1 MNVIWSS
8 SLLQYVNLFHKYFE
22 VTWISDTLIKASQW
36 SLTMGISHE
45 IAETILKESLS
56 FCSMNPFVSWS
67 SNDPTESPGS
77 FFLLMCLKKELLVVL
92 VPMNLCCLIQ
102 NCSVLFVYFIFN
114 FICQYLWSL
123 MINMTSAFRR
133 SLLVSK
139 VFLCL
144 PVALCFLLCLKCFLT
159 PEMALCVLQYH

>member
-8 SLLQYVNLFHKYFE
+8 SLLQYVNLLQNICE
-22 VTWISDTLIKASQW
+22 TTWISDTLIKASQW

-102 NCSVLFVYFIFN
+102 NCSVLFIYFSFN
-114 FICQYLWSL
+114 LICQYLWSL
-123 MINMTSAFRR
+123 MIKMTSAFGR

-139 VFLCL
+139 DFLCL
-144 PVALCFLLCLKCFLT
+144 PCT
-159 PEMALCVLQYH
+159 VLFIMS

>member
-22 VTWISDTLIKASQW
+22 VTWISDTLIRASQW
-36 SLTMGISHE
+36 SLTTGISHE

-102 NCSVLFVYFIFN
+102 NCSVLFILFLTSSVNIYGL
-114 FICQYLWSL
+114 LWL
-123 MINMTSAFRR
+123 RWLQLLEGVFWFLKTSFAF
-133 SLLVSK
+133 L
-139 VFLCL
+139 
-144 PVALCFLLCLKCFLT
+144 ALCFLLCLKCFLT

>member
-8 SLLQYVNLFHKYFE
+8 SLLQYVNLLQNICE
-22 VTWISDTLIKASQW
+22 TTWISDTLIKASQW

-56 FCSMNPFVSWS
+56 LCSMNPFVSWS